1 MKEVWL
7 LADCEWNDAKEM
19 IRDAIELGYD
29 GVAVKGKHVED
40 VKKLGRIRVVPIEDV
55 LVEIK
60 SAEDLRRIEEMD
72 FSILKF
78 RDWKVIPLEN
88 VIAMKKRGCR
98 VIAAVESFEDAKLAL
113 ETLERGA
120 DGIAVKGSREDLR
133 KYYEIAKRSAEK
145 LELRIAKIAEIKQL
159 EMGERVCIDTVTLME
174 VGEGMLVGNKAGFLF
189 LVASESEESEYVS
202 SRPFRVNAGSVN
214 AYIRVGDRTRYL
226 AELKSGDE
234 VEVVRY
240 DGRVRKTFVGRVKIE
255 RRPLILIRAVSN
267 GEEGSIILQ
276 NAETIKLVNPEG
288 RHISVSELKEGDE
301 VLVWIGEKA
310 RHFGISV
317 DEFIMEK

>member
-7 LADCEWNDAKEM
+7 LADCDWDKAKGM

-29 GVAVKGKHVED
+29 GVAVRSEHVED
-40 VKKLGRIRVVPIEDV
+40 VKRLGRIKVVPIGDV

-60 SAEDLRRIEEMD
+60 SAEDLQRVAEME

-78 RDWKVIPLEN
+78 SDWKVIPLEN
-88 VIAMKKRGCR
+88 VIAMKKRGCK
-98 VIAAVESFEDAKLAL
+98 VIAIVENYEDAKLAL

-120 DGIAVKGSREDLR
+120 DGIAVKGSREELK
-133 KYYEIAKRSAEK
+133 KYYEIAKQIVEK
-145 LELRIAKIAEIKQL
+145 LELKVAKISEIKPL
-159 EMGERVCIDTVTLME
+159 GIGERVCVDTVTLME
-174 VGEGMLVGNKAGFLF
+174 VGEGMLIGNKAGFMF
-189 LVASESEESEYVS
+189 LVASESEESEYVA

-214 AYIRVGDRTRYL
+214 AYVKIGDKTKYL
-226 AELKSGDE
+226 AELKAGDE
-234 VEVVRY
+234 VEIVRY
-240 DGRVRKTFVGRVKIE
+240 DGRVRKSFVGRVKIE
-255 RRPLILIRAVSN
+255 RRPLLLIRAVAN

-288 RHISVSELKEGDE
+288 KHVSVSELKEGDE

-317 DEFIMEK
+317 EEFIIER